1 MIRVELVKLLRRPRT
16 WVTILMLNALPTLVA
31 VLLAV
36 TDIGPQPGEGPAFLS
51 AVLTD
56 GTLFPL
62 AALAIVLPLCMPV
75 AVAVVAGDAVAGEA
89 TGGTLRYVL
98 TRPVRR
104 TTLLVAKLVSVLAF
118 VLLAVVVVAAVG
130 YVVGRL
136 LLGGGD
142 ASGLVTGVSGSSLT
156 STQLVERTL
165 MSVVYVSL
173 SMLGVAAMALMLST
187 FTDSAIGA
195 ALGALAFL
203 IASTLLLTLDA
214 AQALRPYLPTR
225 YWLAFVL
232 LAVVVVAAVG
242 YVVGRLLLGGGD
254 ASTLVTGI
262 SGSSLTSA
270 QLVERTLM
278 SVVYVSLSMLS
289 VAAIALLLST
299 LTDSPLG
306 AALGALAFLIAS
318 TLLLTL
324 DAASS
329 LQPYLPTRYW
339 LSFVDLFRDPILW
352 RDIVRGVLLQ
362 GVYVAV
368 FLGAAWANFTTKD
381 ITS

>member
-1 MIRVELVKLLRRPRT
+1 VIRVELVKMLRRPRT
-16 WVTILMLNALPTLVA
+16 WVTIVMLNLLPTLVA

-36 TDIGPQPGEGPAFLS
+36 TDVGPQPGEGPAFLS

-62 AALAIVLPLCMPV
+62 AALAIVLPLFMPV
-75 AVAVVAGDAVAGEA
+75 AVAVIAGDAVAGEA
-89 TGGTLRYVL
+89 QAGTLRYVL
-98 TRPVRR
+98 TRPVGR
-104 TTLLVAKLVSVLAF
+104 TRLLVAKLVSVLAF
-118 VLLAVVVVAAVG
+118 VLLAVVVVALVG

-142 ASGLVTGVSGSSLT
+142 AAALVTGVSGTSLT
-156 STQLVERTL
+156 SAQIIERTL

-173 SMLGVAAMALMLST
+173 SMLGVAAMALLLST
-187 FTDSAIGA
+187 F
-195 ALGALAFL
+195 
-203 IASTLLLTLDA
+203 
-214 AQALRPYLPTR
+214 
-225 YWLAFVL
+225 
-232 LAVVVVAAVG
+232 
-242 YVVGRLLLGGGD
+242 
-254 ASTLVTGI
+254 
-262 SGSSLTSA
+262 
-270 QLVERTLM
+270 
-278 SVVYVSLSMLS
+278 
-289 VAAIALLLST
+289 
-299 LTDSPLG
+299 TDSPLG

-324 DAASS
+324 DAASA

-352 RDIVRGVLLQ
+352 RDLVRGVLLQ
-362 GVYVAV
+362 GVYVVV